1 MKVVTVIG
9 ARPQF
14 VKAAVVSRAVAAHNA
29 RSADDARIAEVILH
43 TGQHYDDQMSG
54 VFFRELGIPDPAYH
68 LGVGSGTHGEQTGK
82 MLVGIEVV
90 LFQEK
95 PDCVLVYGDTNSTLA
110 GGLAASK
117 LHIPVVHV
125 EAGLRSY
132 NAAMPEE
139 INRVLVDHLSSLLLC
154 PTSRSRKNL
163 SYEGLDKGVHVVGD
177 VMYDSLLC
185 HVDSVKDNIHLLER
199 FGIKPGDY
207 GLATIHRAENTS
219 EPEILKDLIHA
230 FVLVGLP
237 IVMPLHPRS
246 RGVLNKASGWSIPNT
261 VRLVDPLS
269 YHDMLVLE
277 KHARIILTDSG
288 GVQKEAFMMRIPCVT
303 LRNETEWVET
313 LEGGWNR
320 LAGTN
325 PESVVAAAHAAL
337 KERPQAHAAVYG
349 DGHAAERIVNVLAE
363 SFTRGGV

>member
-1 MKVVTVIG
+1 
-9 ARPQF
+9 
-14 VKAAVVSRAVAAHNA
+14 
-29 RSADDARIAEVILH
+29 
-43 TGQHYDDQMSG
+43 
-54 VFFRELGIPDPAYH
+54 
-68 LGVGSGTHGEQTGK
+68 
-82 MLVGIEVV
+82 
-90 LFQEK
+90 
-95 PDCVLVYGDTNSTLA
+95 
-110 GGLAASK
+110 
-117 LHIPVVHV
+117 
-125 EAGLRSY
+125 
-132 NAAMPEE
+132 
-139 INRVLVDHLSSLLLC
+139 
-154 PTSRSRKNL
+154 
-163 SYEGLDKGVHVVGD
+163 
-177 VMYDSLLC
+177 MYDSLLC
-185 HVDSVKDNIHLLER
+185 HVDSVKDNIRLLER
-199 FGIKPGDY
+199 FGIKPEDY
-207 GLATIHRAENTS
+207 GLATIHRAENTCD
-219 EPEILKDLIHA
+219 PEILKDLIHA

-337 KERPQAHAAVYG
+337 KERPQAHAPVYG